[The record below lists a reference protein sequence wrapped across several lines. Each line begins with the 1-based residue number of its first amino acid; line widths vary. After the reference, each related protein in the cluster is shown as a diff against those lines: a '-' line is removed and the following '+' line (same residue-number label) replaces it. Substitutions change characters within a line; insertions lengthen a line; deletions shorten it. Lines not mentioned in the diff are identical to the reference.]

1 MRCVG
6 GRVKLENLVL
16 RKAVDKGRL
25 PPSMEDVSRV
35 GLLSEKSKKLW
46 WVTSLRFIWEVGE
59 LWHWWRYGD
68 EDTWV
73 K

>member
-6 GRVKLENLVL
+6 GRVKLESLVL

-46 WVTSLRFIWEVGE
+46 WVASLRFIWEVGE
-59 LWHWWRYGD
+59 LWHW
-68 EDTWV
+68 
-73 K
+73 